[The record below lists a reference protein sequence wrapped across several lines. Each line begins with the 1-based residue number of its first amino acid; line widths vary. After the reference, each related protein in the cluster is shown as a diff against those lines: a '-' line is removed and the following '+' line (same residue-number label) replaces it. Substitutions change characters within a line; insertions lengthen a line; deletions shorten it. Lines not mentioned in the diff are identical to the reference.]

1 MSDLKDFIVDG
12 LYTLGVIDEESEK
25 DKENEAREILAEEGP
40 VWRQEA
46 FNRFD
51 RDSAIY
57 EEDIKAYRTRENKIK
72 SLTSNYGGDVDTLA
86 AELAKLDGYDLTTID
101 RASTRE
107 NILNNYKA
115 SFTGYDS
122 NNNKVDN
129 INNAVRV
136 EFTDTLPEPIEPM
149 LSSYYD
155 SNIMAKA
162 IDNLDIRGSIT
173 NKLKGRTDNTR
184 EILNTMQ
191 QEFAEKRSQKTSDYK
206 NFFKDPEVRSVNVNP
221 IESKNIALVTQAEL
235 EIRQEFLESA
245 GYESAYDKWQQEF
258 QGIVNMNSDDYNAY
272 ASLMQNI
279 LQLSPKEVDK
289 LFVTDIVKGTQVRKG
304 LTSEGKKFF
313 NSIAPIL
320 DEVYKGADLMFTK
333 DPSYET
339 YQQFIDRDYV
349 INLTEAIGK
358 ARTIDFKAN
367 DYVAIFG
374 SEKIRVYMIPQ
385 SVVPTQDIN
394 KLIENGT
401 LEEFKSDVKEKTIEE
416 FEGLKTADNFKVT
429 DDQKRIFINN
439 TFPLIVQSVANNY
452 LKTPTE
458 ETADI
463 DTEVADPP
471 ITIAPMIQDGKL
483 IGGDIPSVDGKP
495 GSIDIKSLEDP
506 KNLEELK
513 NNYPQAYEYYINTIN
528 IEKKLNTD
536 NLTGFSTG
544 GLLDEQDFL
553 NNFRTNFSD

>member
-1 MSDLKDFIVDG
+1 MSDLKDLIIDSI
-12 LYTLGVIDEESEK
+12 YTLGVLDEESQK

-40 VWRQEA
+40 YWRQEA

-86 AELAKLDGYDLTTID
+86 SELASLDGYDLSTIESP
-101 RASTRE
+101 STRN

-115 SFTGYDS
+115 NFVGYDAD
-122 NNNKVDN
+122 NNKVDD

-221 IESKNIALVTQAEL
+221 IESKALVSVTEEEL
-235 EIRQEFLESA
+235 EKKANFFKLS
-245 GYESAYDKWQQEF
+245 GFKGAYDKWQETF
-258 QGIVNMNSDDYNAY
+258 QGITNMKSDDYNTY
-272 ASLMQNI
+272 ARLLQNI
-279 LQLSPKEVDK
+279 LQLSTDEVDK
-289 LFVTDIVKGTQVRKG
+289 LFVTDTIKGTKVRKG
-304 LTSEGKKFF
+304 LTLEGQEFF

-320 DEVYKGADLMFTK
+320 DEVYKKADIAFTK
-333 DPSYET
+333 NANYDT
-339 YQQFIDRDYV
+339 YQLFIDRDYV
-349 INLTEAIGK
+349 LNLTEQIGK
-358 ARTIDFKAN
+358 FRAIDFKAK
-367 DYVAIFG
+367 DYKAIFG
-374 SEKIRVYMIPQ
+374 SEKLRVYMIPE
-385 SVVPTQDIN
+385 SIVSTEDLITLAQDQ
-394 KLIENGT
+394 KLD
-401 LEEFKSDVKEKTIEE
+401 EFKSAVKEKTMEE
-416 FEGLKTADNFKVT
+416 FETLQTWQGVS
-429 DDQKRIFINN
+429 DDEKKLFINN
-439 TFPLIVQSVANNY
+439 TFPLIVQSTINTF
-452 LKTPTE
+452 LKTTTE
-458 ETADI
+458 ETVG
-463 DTEVADPP
+463 TGEEVINQP

-483 IGGDIPSVDGKP
+483 IGGDLPSQDGKP
-495 GSIDIKSLEDP
+495 GSIDLESLKDSS
-506 KNLEELK
+506 NLEELK
-513 NNYPQAYEYYINTIN
+513 NNYPQAYEYYINNIN

-536 NLTGFSTG
+536 NITGFNTG

>member
-1 MSDLKDFIVDG
+1 MSDLKDLIIDSI
-12 LYTLGVIDEESEK
+12 YTLGVLDEESQK

-40 VWRQEA
+40 YWRQEA

-86 AELAKLDGYDLTTID
+86 SELASLDGYDLSTIESP
-101 RASTRE
+101 STRN

-115 SFTGYDS
+115 NFVGYDAD
-122 NNNKVDN
+122 NNKVDD

-162 IDNLDIRGSIT
+162 IDNLDIRGDIT
-173 NKLKGRTDNTR
+173 NKIKGRTDNTR

-221 IESKNIALVTQAEL
+221 IESKALVSVTEEEL
-235 EIRQEFLESA
+235 EKKANFFKLS
-245 GYESAYDKWQQEF
+245 GFKGAYDKWQETF
-258 QGIVNMNSDDYNAY
+258 QGITNMKSDDYNTY
-272 ASLMQNI
+272 ARLLQNI
-279 LQLSPKEVDK
+279 LQLSTDEVDK
-289 LFVTDIVKGTQVRKG
+289 LFVTDTIKGTKVRKG
-304 LTSEGKKFF
+304 LTLEGQEFF

-320 DEVYKGADLMFTK
+320 DEVYKKADIAFTK
-333 DPSYET
+333 NANYDT
-339 YQQFIDRDYV
+339 YQLFIDRDYV
-349 INLTEAIGK
+349 LNLTEQIGK
-358 ARTIDFKAN
+358 FRAIDFKAK
-367 DYVAIFG
+367 DYKAIFG
-374 SEKIRVYMIPQ
+374 SEKLRVYMIPE
-385 SVVPTQDIN
+385 SIVSTEDLITLAQDQ
-394 KLIENGT
+394 KLD
-401 LEEFKSDVKEKTIEE
+401 EFKSAVKEKTMEE
-416 FEGLKTADNFKVT
+416 FETLQTWQGVS
-429 DDQKRIFINN
+429 DDEKKLFINN
-439 TFPLIVQSVANNY
+439 TFPLIVQSTINTF
-452 LKTPTE
+452 LKTTTE
-458 ETADI
+458 ETVG
-463 DTEVADPP
+463 TGEEVINQP

-483 IGGDIPSVDGKP
+483 IGGDLPSQDGKP

>member
-1 MSDLKDFIVDG
+1 MSDLKDLIIDSI
-12 LYTLGVIDEESEK
+12 YTLGVLDEESQK

-40 VWRQEA
+40 YWRQEA

-86 AELAKLDGYDLTTID
+86 SELASLDGYDLSTIESP
-101 RASTRE
+101 STRN

-115 SFTGYDS
+115 NFVGYDAD
-122 NNNKVDN
+122 NNKVDD

-221 IESKNIALVTQAEL
+221 IESKALVSVTEEEL
-235 EIRQEFLESA
+235 EKKANFFKLS
-245 GYESAYDKWQQEF
+245 GFKGAYDKWQETF
-258 QGIVNMNSDDYNAY
+258 QGITNMKSDDYNTY
-272 ASLMQNI
+272 ARLLQNI
-279 LQLSPKEVDK
+279 LQLSTDEVDK
-289 LFVTDIVKGTQVRKG
+289 LFVTDTIKGTKVRKG
-304 LTSEGKKFF
+304 LTLEGQEFF

-320 DEVYKGADLMFTK
+320 DEVYKKADIAFTK
-333 DPSYET
+333 NANYDT
-339 YQQFIDRDYV
+339 YQLFIDRDYV
-349 INLTEAIGK
+349 LNLTEQIGK
-358 ARTIDFKAN
+358 FRAIDFKAK
-367 DYVAIFG
+367 DYKAIFG
-374 SEKIRVYMIPQ
+374 SEKLRVYMIPE
-385 SVVPTQDIN
+385 SIVSTEDLITLAQDQ
-394 KLIENGT
+394 KLD
-401 LEEFKSDVKEKTIEE
+401 EFKSAVKEKTMEE
-416 FEGLKTADNFKVT
+416 FETLQTWQGVS
-429 DDQKRIFINN
+429 DDEKKLFINN
-439 TFPLIVQSVANNY
+439 TFPLIVQSTINTF
-452 LKTPTE
+452 LKTTTE
-458 ETADI
+458 ETVG
-463 DTEVADPP
+463 TGEEVINQP

-483 IGGDIPSVDGKP
+483 IGGDLPSQDGKP
-495 GSIDIKSLEDP
+495 GSIDLESLKDP
-506 KNLEELK
+506 SNLEELK
-513 NNYPQAYEYYINTIN
+513 NNYPQAYEYYINNIN

-536 NLTGFSTG
+536 NITGFNTG

>member
-1 MSDLKDFIVDG
+1 MSDLKDLIIDSI
-12 LYTLGVIDEESEK
+12 YTLGVLDEESQK

-40 VWRQEA
+40 YWRQEA

-86 AELAKLDGYDLTTID
+86 SELASLDGYDLSTIESP
-101 RASTRE
+101 STRN

-115 SFTGYDS
+115 NFVGYDAD
-122 NNNKVDN
+122 NNKVDD

-221 IESKNIALVTQAEL
+221 IESKALVSVTEEEL
-235 EIRQEFLESA
+235 EKKANFFKLS
-245 GYESAYDKWQQEF
+245 GFKGAYDKWQETF
-258 QGIVNMNSDDYNAY
+258 QGITNMKSDDYNTY
-272 ASLMQNI
+272 ARLLQNI
-279 LQLSPKEVDK
+279 LQLSTDEVDK
-289 LFVTDIVKGTQVRKG
+289 LFVTDTIKGTKVRKG
-304 LTSEGKKFF
+304 LTLEGQEFF

-320 DEVYKGADLMFTK
+320 DEVYKKADIAFTK
-333 DPSYET
+333 NANYDT
-339 YQQFIDRDYV
+339 YQLFIDRDYV
-349 INLTEAIGK
+349 LNLTEQIGK
-358 ARTIDFKAN
+358 FRAIDFKAK
-367 DYVAIFG
+367 DYKAIFG
-374 SEKIRVYMIPQ
+374 SEKLRVYMIPE
-385 SVVPTQDIN
+385 SIVSTEDLITLAQDQ
-394 KLIENGT
+394 KLD
-401 LEEFKSDVKEKTIEE
+401 EFKSAVKEKTMEE
-416 FEGLKTADNFKVT
+416 FETLQTWQGVS
-429 DDQKRIFINN
+429 DDEKKLFINN
-439 TFPLIVQSVANNY
+439 TFPLIVQSTINTF
-452 LKTPTE
+452 LKTTTE
-458 ETADI
+458 ETVG
-463 DTEVADPP
+463 TGEEVINQP

-483 IGGDIPSVDGKP
+483 IGGDLPSQDGKP

-513 NNYPQAYEYYINTIN
+513 NNYPQAYEYYINNIN

-536 NLTGFSTG
+536 NITGFNTG